1 MKKTLKKKKKDFI
14 KLRKSWSAP
23 RNVVPE
29 RILAPSEFVVH
40 WDEQARLYLVN
51 SLSRLELNLNGAG
64 FFAPF
69 NIQNVLSVVC
79 PFSWCRL
86 GTVPC

>member
-64 FFAPF
+64 FFCTFQYSKCSFCCVPF
-69 NIQNVLSVVC
+69 
-79 PFSWCRL
+79 
-86 GTVPC
+86 